1 MKLKNILISLA
12 VIISSLFVVS
22 NTVKA
27 DAPSGFTIN
36 ASDLQMLYGSNYL
49 GHGSTLNFNFKK
61 NSSGQI
67 VYCTEIHD
75 SMPVSGSASYSYSRQ
90 ADSRIASV
98 LANGY
103 PNKSITGNAYKDYYI
118 TGLAVWYLISPSD
131 SVFTHFN
138 LSAGTYKGYSSD
150 VVQNVA
156 KLVNNSGNY
165 GYSSNNDYLTTKIN
179 ISSLKG
185 SMDSRYVMNIMEEDF
200 KGDSF
205 RFNSALEF
213 VPIKFL
219 GIELYKINKF
229 YFKTNNYFQYEHI
242 DTKLKEFLLRWM

>member
-1 MKLKNILISLA
+1 MLIKNSNTNISSYNENIYNYNYIIHDLAPNEIISHEFYTNNYLRNVLIHYSFYNKDKVNLALTSDYFDSNEIQYIKVIDDNILEIRFNSILFGYYKFTLIFALLDDINNVKTFDQPCYLA
-12 VIISSLFVVS
+12 KIISEDNNPNIV
-22 NTVKA
+22 
-27 DAPSGFTIN
+27 I
-36 ASDLQMLYGSNYL
+36 
-49 GHGSTLNFNFKK
+49 K
-61 NSSGQI
+61 N
-67 VYCTEIHD
+67 V
-75 SMPVSGSASYSYSRQ
+75 
-90 ADSRIASV
+90 
-98 LANGY
+98 
-103 PNKSITGNAYKDYYI
+103 
-118 TGLAVWYLISPSD
+118 
-131 SVFTHFN
+131 
-138 LSAGTYKGYSSD
+138 
-150 VVQNVA
+150 
-156 KLVNNSGNY
+156 Y